1 MSDTKVFSFPEGGTG
16 GKSDL
21 LAILPA
27 LLNQRGIDP
36 AVLPFLNNDRKS
48 GTWGEDIIGLI
59 VLLAVLNGGVGGFG
73 GFGGN
78 RGGFP
83 NQLNNDAN
91 TATIMQ
97 AVTRNGFD
105 INTLSTALNTSSDAI
120 IGAINALS
128 GQICNVANQMGQ
140 NTNQVLTALLQGN
153 NAITS
158 QICSCCCDL
167 KQLISESNYLTER
180 GFNNTNTILAK
191 GFCDLGYASQT
202 QTCELKGAI
211 KDSTEAILAGQRA
224 AEMREMQREITER
237 DRKIAEQNNA
247 INNYQ
252 QTQTF
257 AAMLNN
263 ATAPIAAA
271 VNGLQSDVD
280 GIKCRLPKTEVIPA
294 TPEYVAVNRSIN
306 VPYTPYCTT
315 GFGFGTF
322 NNGCCGNGSL
332 WG

>member
-1 MSDTKVFSFPEGGTG
+1 MSDTKVFSFPESGNTG
-16 GKSDL
+16 KNDL
-21 LAILPA
+21 LAVLPA

-36 AVLPFLNNDRKS
+36 AVLPFLTDNKRG

-73 GFGGN
+73 GFGGG
-78 RGGFP
+78 RG
-83 NQLNNDAN
+83 QLNNDAN

-105 INTLSTALNTSSDAI
+105 INSLATALNTSSDAI

-128 GQICNVANQMGQ
+128 GQVCNVAAQMGQ

-167 KQLISESNYLTER
+167 KQLISESNFLTER
-180 GFNNTNTILAK
+180 GFCNTNQILAK
-191 GFCDLGYASQT
+191 GFSDLGYASAN

-211 KDSTEAILAGQRA
+211 RDSTEALLAGQRA
-224 AEMREMQREITER
+224 AEMREMQREIAER
-237 DRKIAEQNNA
+237 DRRIAEQANA

-263 ATAPIAAA
+263 ATAPIATA
-271 VNGLQSDVD
+271 VNNLQSDVD
-280 GIKCRLPKTEVIPA
+280 GIKCRLPRTEVIPA
-294 TPEYVAVNRSIN
+294 TPEYVAINRSIN
-306 VPYTPYCTT
+306 VPYC
-315 GFGFGTF
+315 GFGF
-322 NNGCCGNGSL
+322 NNYNGFPNGNL

>member
-1 MSDTKVFSFPEGGTG
+1 MSDTKVFSFPEAG

-21 LAILPA
+21 MAMLPA

-36 AVLPFLNNDRKS
+36 SVLPFLTDNKRG

-59 VLLAVLNGGVGGFG
+59 VLLAVLNGGVGGF

-105 INTLSTALNTSSDAI
+105 INSLATALNTSSDAI

-128 GQICNVANQMGQ
+128 GQVCNVAAQMGQ
-140 NTNQVLTALLQGN
+140 NTNQILTALLQGN

-158 QICSCCCDL
+158 QMCSCCCDL
-167 KQLISESNYLTER
+167 KQLVSESNYLTER
-180 GFNNTNTILAK
+180 GFNNTNQALAK
-191 GFCDLGYASQT
+191 GFTDLGYMSQN

-211 KDSTEAILAGQRA
+211 RDSTEALLAGQRA
-224 AEMREMQREITER
+224 AELRAIQDKVDALRE
-237 DRKIAEQNNA
+237 KNA
-247 INNYQ
+247 Q
-252 QTQTF
+252 Q
-257 AAMLNN
+257 AVILNN
-263 ATAPIAAA
+263 AQQTAQFASMLAPIQADLAE
-271 VNGLQSDVD
+271 L
-280 GIKCRLPKTEVIPA
+280 KCNQVPVKKIA
-294 TPEYVAVNRSIN
+294 CPETYVPINNSIN
-306 VPYTPYCTT
+306 ATYGLIPTC
-315 GFGFGTF
+315 GFNAFGGW
-322 NNGCCGNGSL
+322 NNGCNGSL

>member
-1 MSDTKVFSFPEGGTG
+1 MSDTKVFSFPEAG

-21 LAILPA
+21 MAMLPA

-36 AVLPFLNNDRKS
+36 SVLPFLTDNKRG

-59 VLLAVLNGGVGGFG
+59 VLLAVLNGGVGGF

-105 INTLSTALNTSSDAI
+105 INSLATALNTSSDAI

-128 GQICNVANQMGQ
+128 GQVCNVAAQMGQ

-167 KQLISESNYLTER
+167 KQLISETNYLTER
-180 GFNNTNTILAK
+180 GFNNTNQALAK
-191 GFCDLGYASQT
+191 GFTDLGYMSQN

-211 KDSTEAILAGQRA
+211 RDSTEALLAGQRA

-263 ATAPIAAA
+263 ATAPIASA
-271 VNGLQSDVD
+271 VNNLQSDVD
-280 GIKCRLPKTEVIPA
+280 GIKCRLPRTEVIPA
-294 TPEYVAVNRSIN
+294 TPEYVAINRSIN
-306 VPYTPYCTT
+306 VPYC
-315 GFGFGTF
+315 GFGF
-322 NNGCCGNGSL
+322 NNYNGFPNGNL

>member
-1 MSDTKVFSFPEGGTG
+1 MSDTKVFSFPESGNTG
-16 GKSDL
+16 KNDL
-21 LAILPA
+21 LAVLPA

-36 AVLPFLNNDRKS
+36 AVLPFLTDNKRG

-73 GFGGN
+73 GFGGG
-78 RGGFP
+78 RG
-83 NQLNNDAN
+83 QLNNDAN

-105 INTLSTALNTSSDAI
+105 INSLATALNTSSDAI

-128 GQICNVANQMGQ
+128 GQVCNVANQMGQ
-140 NTNQVLTALLQGN
+140 NTSQVLTALLQGN

-167 KQLISESNYLTER
+167 KQLVSESNFLTER
-180 GFNNTNTILAK
+180 GFCNTNQILAK
-191 GFCDLGYASQT
+191 GFSDLGYASAN

-211 KDSTEAILAGQRA
+211 RDSTEVLLAGQRA
-224 AEMREMQREITER
+224 AEMREMQREIAER
-237 DRKIAEQNNA
+237 DRRIAEQANA

-263 ATAPIAAA
+263 ATAPIATA
-271 VNGLQSDVD
+271 VNNLQTDVD
-280 GIKCRLPKTEVIPA
+280 GIKCRLPRTEVIPA
-294 TPEYVAVNRSIN
+294 TPEYVAINRSIN
-306 VPYTPYCTT
+306 VPYC
-315 GFGFGTF
+315 GFGF
-322 NNGCCGNGSL
+322 NNYNGFPNGNL

>member
-1 MSDTKVFSFPEGGTG
+1 MSDTKVFSFPESGNTG
-16 GKSDL
+16 KNDL
-21 LAILPA
+21 LAVLPA

-36 AVLPFLNNDRKS
+36 AVLPFLTDNKRG

-73 GFGGN
+73 GFGSG
-78 RGGFP
+78 RG
-83 NQLNNDAN
+83 QLNNDAN

-105 INTLSTALNTSSDAI
+105 INSLATALNTSSDAI
-120 IGAINALS
+120 IGAINTLS
-128 GQICNVANQMGQ
+128 GQVCNVANQMGQ
-140 NTNQVLTALLQGN
+140 NTSQVLTALLQGN

-167 KQLISESNYLTER
+167 KQLVSESNFLTER
-180 GFNNTNTILAK
+180 GFCNTNQILAK
-191 GFCDLGYASQT
+191 GFSDLGYASAN

-211 KDSTEAILAGQRA
+211 RDSTEALLAGQRA
-224 AEMREMQREITER
+224 AEMREMQREIAER
-237 DRKIAEQNNA
+237 DRRIAEQANA

-263 ATAPIAAA
+263 ATAPIATA
-271 VNGLQSDVD
+271 VNNLQSDVD
-280 GIKCRLPKTEVIPA
+280 GIKCRLPRTEVIPA
-294 TPEYVAVNRSIN
+294 TPEYVAINRSIN
-306 VPYTPYCTT
+306 VPYC
-315 GFGFGTF
+315 GFGF
-322 NNGCCGNGSL
+322 NNYNGFPNGNL

>member
-1 MSDTKVFSFPEGGTG
+1 MSDTKVFSFPEAG

-21 LAILPA
+21 MAMLPA

-36 AVLPFLNNDRKS
+36 SVLPFLADSKRG

-59 VLLAVLNGGVGGFG
+59 VLLAVLNGGVGGF

-105 INTLSTALNTSSDAI
+105 INSLATALNTSSDAI

-128 GQICNVANQMGQ
+128 GQVCNVAAQMGQ
-140 NTNQVLTALLQGN
+140 NTSQILTALLQGN

-158 QICSCCCDL
+158 QMCSCCCDL
-167 KQLISESNYLTER
+167 KQLVSESNYLTER
-180 GFNNTNTILAK
+180 GFNNTNQALAK
-191 GFCDLGYASQT
+191 GFTDLGYMSQN

-211 KDSTEAILAGQRA
+211 RDSTEALLAGQRA
-224 AEMREMQREITER
+224 AELRAIQDKVDALRE
-237 DRKIAEQNNA
+237 KNA
-247 INNYQ
+247 Q
-252 QTQTF
+252 Q
-257 AAMLNN
+257 AVILNN
-263 ATAPIAAA
+263 AQQTAQFASMLAPIQADLAE
-271 VNGLQSDVD
+271 L
-280 GIKCRLPKTEVIPA
+280 KCNQVPVKKIA
-294 TPEYVAVNRSIN
+294 CPETYVPINNSIN
-306 VPYTPYCTT
+306 ATYGLIPTC
-315 GFGFGTF
+315 GFNAFGGW
-322 NNGCCGNGSL
+322 NNGCNGSL

>member
-1 MSDTKVFSFPEGGTG
+1 MSDTKVFSFPEAG

-21 LAILPA
+21 MAMLPA

-36 AVLPFLNNDRKS
+36 SVLPFLTDNKKG

-59 VLLAVLNGGVGGFG
+59 VLLAVLNGGVGGF

-105 INTLSTALNTSSDAI
+105 INSLATALNTSSDAI

-128 GQICNVANQMGQ
+128 GQVCNVAAQMGQ
-140 NTNQVLTALLQGN
+140 NTNQILTALLQGN

-158 QICSCCCDL
+158 QMCSCCCDL
-167 KQLISESNYLTER
+167 KQLVSESNYLTER
-180 GFNNTNTILAK
+180 GFNNTNQALAK
-191 GFCDLGYASQT
+191 GFTDLGYMSQN

-211 KDSTEAILAGQRA
+211 RDSTEALLAGQRA

-237 DRKIAEQNNA
+237 DRKIAEQSNA

-257 AAMLNN
+257 AAMLNQ
-263 ATAPIAAA
+263 ATAPIASA
-271 VNGLQSDVD
+271 VNNLQSDVD
-280 GIKCRLPKTEVIPA
+280 GIKCRLPRTEVIPA
-294 TPEYVAVNRSIN
+294 TPEYVAINRSIN
-306 VPYTPYCTT
+306 VPYGPYCASLYGT
-315 GFGFGTF
+315 TF